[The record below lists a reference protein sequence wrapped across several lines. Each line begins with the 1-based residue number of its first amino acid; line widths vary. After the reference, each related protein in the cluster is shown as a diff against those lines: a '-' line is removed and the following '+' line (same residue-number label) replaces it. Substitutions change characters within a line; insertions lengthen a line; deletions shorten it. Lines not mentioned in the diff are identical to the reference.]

1 MIDLNQAIQPIVMG
15 QLAGQG
21 EHKISLEGMK
31 QGLHTAG
38 NAVGSLPGI
47 RNTKLGGMLQKG
59 AFQDKVNK
67 AVSKVLEKQS
77 IAEDKLAAAML
88 PKRMNQLNQQ
98 MRKEFGKDWRDNPN
112 ATGRYLEELADIND
126 SLKSRAWTSVYAQE
140 KWDYSPQVAN
150 RYAEDIIEDVATK
163 EELIQEVTGRIPH
176 DKGLSKQKRGILEGG
191 LTNDKE

>member
-1 MIDLNQAIQPIVMG
+1 MIDLNQAVQPVILG

-21 EHKISLEGMK
+21 KHQISLEGMK

-88 PKRMNQLNQQ
+88 PKRMNQLNSELS
-98 MRKEFGKDWRDNPN
+98 KDFGPNWRDNPD
-112 ATGRYLEELADIND
+112 AKVSYLEKLMDIDD

-140 KWDYSPQVAN
+140 KLGFSPQVSN
-150 RYAEDIIEDVATK
+150 RYAEDIIEEAATK

>member
-1 MIDLNQAIQPIVMG
+1 MIDLNQAIQPVILG

-21 EHKISLEGMK
+21 KHQISLEGMK

-88 PKRMNQLNQQ
+88 PKRMNQLNSELS
-98 MRKEFGKDWRDNPN
+98 KDFGPNWRDNPD
-112 ATGRYLEELADIND
+112 AKVSYLEKLMDIDD

-140 KWDYSPQVAN
+140 KLGFSPQVSN
-150 RYAEDIIEDVATK
+150 RYAEDIIEEAATK